1 MNEAPQFRFW
11 DRTWERIG
19 RAFRDV
25 AKSARTAWGGTY
37 HPDLS
42 EDDMSRLEGQIA
54 AWYEGRGGE
63 VVARAQA
70 AEFGRLYLGLNAE
83 GRLRFLRLLALHHG
97 VDRARLTKEIAL
109 WDKAASEKEKATAEF
124 RLRTVLVPRRI
135 KLLSQF
141 TDLPQG
147 VKFLVDLRADLL
159 RLDNTEPE
167 LSALAA
173 EMRELFAS
181 WFDIGFLDL
190 KRITWDSPALLLEKL
205 VDYEAVH
212 EIQSWRDLKNR
223 LESDRRCFAFFH
235 ERMPT
240 EPLIFVEVALVDGM
254 AGSVQA
260 LLDENAPVQD
270 VTTAD
275 TAIFYSISNCQKG
288 LAGVSFGNFL
298 IKRVVATLA
307 ADLPNLKYFATL
319 SPIPGFRAW
328 LAKELQGPDGAML
341 LTAEEVQELGA
352 ASGDHGDGPAV
363 LLKLLERHDWPEDAA
378 AVAALRA
385 PLMRLCA
392 HYLIEEKRGA
402 RALDRVAHFHL
413 SNGAQVER
421 LNWLGDTSPNGLRQS
436 AGIMVN
442 YRYRSDRIESNHE
455 AYRGEGRVTAHPQVL
470 RLLTP

>member
-1 MNEAPQFRFW
+1 MNEAPQIRFW
-11 DRTWERIG
+11 DRTWERLG

-25 AKSARTAWGGTY
+25 AKSARVAWGGAY
-37 HPDLS
+37 RPDLP
-42 EDDMSRLEGQIA
+42 EDDRSRLERQIVS
-54 AWYEGRGGE
+54 WYEARGGE

-70 AEFGRLYLGLNAE
+70 AEFGRIYLGLNSE
-83 GRLRFLRLLALHHG
+83 GRLRFLRLLALQHG
-97 VDRARLTKEIAL
+97 VDRALLTKEIAL
-109 WDKAASEKEKATAEF
+109 WGQAASEKEKAVAES
-124 RLRTVLVPRRI
+124 RLRSALVPRRI

-167 LSALAA
+167 LSALAE

-181 WFDIGFLDL
+181 WFDVGFLDL
-190 KRITWDSPALLLEKL
+190 KRITWESPALLLEKL

-212 EIQSWRDLKNR
+212 EIRSWRDLKNR

-235 ERMPT
+235 ERMPN

-260 LLDENAPVQD
+260 LLDEDAPVQD
-270 VTTAD
+270 VTSAD

-307 ADLPNLKYFATL
+307 ADLPGLKYFATL

-328 LAKELQGPDGAML
+328 LSKELQGPDAAML
-341 LTAEEVQELGA
+341 LTAEETQALSAVTDDREG
-352 ASGDHGDGPAV
+352 GPAA
-363 LLKLLERHDWPEDAA
+363 LLTLLDRPDWPGDA
-378 AVAALRA
+378 AVAAALKT

-392 HYLIEEKRGA
+392 RYLIEEKRGS
-402 RALDRVAHFHL
+402 RTLDRVAHFHL
-413 SNGAQVER
+413 NNGAQIER
-421 LNWLGDTSPNGLRQS
+421 LNWLGDTSINGLRQS

-455 AYRGEGRVTAHPQVL
+455 AYRGEGRIAAHPQVV